1 MNAIQVFPI
10 GKIENADGNTRIVLQ
25 NEYAAGLKELEG
37 YSHALILWWMD
48 GCDNARDTGQNPAR
62 KAAILTGVPNSISD
76 CKIWKRNGDGIC
88 RAAPIANFYIEI
100 FIDKLCCT
108 SGAEASY
115 LIEAERSGAYADICD
130 TGD

>member
-25 NEYAAGLKELEG
+25 NEYAAGLKELAG
-37 YSHALILWWMD
+37 YSHALVLWWMD
-48 GCDNARDTGQNPAR
+48 GCDNARDRSTR
-62 KAAILTGVPNSISD
+62 IECKSISD